1 MIISS
6 MILTV
11 LTPQEV
17 ARLYIADFKRAPD
30 RAGLDYWIYKSNL
43 SLEGIA
49 TIFYEQP
56 EMKEKYG
63 NLRDNTLYIK
73 SA

>member
-1 MIISS
+1 MKSILLLIISS
-6 MILTV
+6 MILTA

-43 SLEGIA
+43 SL
-49 TIFYEQP
+49 
-56 EMKEKYG
+56 
-63 NLRDNTLYIK
+63 
-73 SA
+73 